1 MTWTTFDL
9 DIADEIATLR
19 FNRPD
24 ALNTFVPALWRE
36 LPQVVAAI
44 DREASARVIVICAAG
59 RHFTAG
65 MDLSALTALSPE
77 KGGDEVRERARIMRL
92 VSELQES
99 FNVIERARMPVIAA
113 VQGGCIGAGLDLV
126 TACDLRYATRD
137 AFFCLHEINLAL
149 TADVGTFPRILRHM
163 ADGLAR
169 EMAFTGAR
177 LDAARA
183 ERIGLVNAVYSDA
196 EAMMDAVMATA
207 RTIASK
213 SPLAI
218 WGSKEMLNY
227 ARDHATADALRH
239 VAVWQAGMLHQGE
252 IARAVEAQS
261 NKREARFVDL
271 APDRKLEQ

>member
-9 DIADEIATLR
+9 DIADDIATLR

-24 ALNTFVPALWRE
+24 ALNSFVPAVWRE
-36 LPQVVAAI
+36 LPQAVAMI
-44 DREASARVIVICAAG
+44 DREASARVIVISSAG

-65 MDLSALTALSPE
+65 MDLSALTSLTPQAGS
-77 KGGDEVRERARIMRL
+77 DEVRERARIMRL
-92 VSELQES
+92 VGDLQET
-99 FNVIERARMPVIAA
+99 FNALERARMPVIVA
-113 VQGGCIGAGLDLV
+113 VQGACVGAGLDLV
-126 TACDLRYATRD
+126 TAADLRYATAD

-163 ADGLAR
+163 PDGMAR

-177 LDAARA
+177 MDAPRA
-183 ERIGLVNAVYSDA
+183 ERIGLVNGVYADA

-227 ARDHATADALRH
+227 ARDHSTADALRH
-239 VAVWQAGMLHQGE
+239 VALWQAGMLHSDE
-252 IARAVEAQS
+252 TARAVEAQRQ
-261 NKREARFVDL
+261 KRETRFAGL
-271 APDRKLEQ
+271 SPDRELE

>member
-9 DIADEIATLR
+9 DIADDIATLR

-24 ALNTFVPALWRE
+24 ALNSFVPAVWRE
-36 LPQVVAAI
+36 LPQAVAMI
-44 DREASARVIVICAAG
+44 DREASARVIVISSAG

-65 MDLSALTALSPE
+65 MDLSALTSLTPQAGS
-77 KGGDEVRERARIMRL
+77 DEVRERARIMRL
-92 VSELQES
+92 VGDLQET
-99 FNVIERARMPVIAA
+99 FNALERARMPVIVA
-113 VQGGCIGAGLDLV
+113 VQGACVGAGLDLV
-126 TACDLRYATRD
+126 TAADLRYATAD

-163 ADGLAR
+163 PDGMAR

-177 LDAARA
+177 MDAPRA
-183 ERIGLVNAVYSDA
+183 ERIGLVNGVYADA

-227 ARDHATADALRH
+227 ARDHSTADALRH
-239 VAVWQAGMLHQGE
+239 VALWQAGMLHRDE
-252 IARAVEAQS
+252 TARAVEAQRQ
-261 NKREARFVDL
+261 KRETRFAGL
-271 APDRKLEQ
+271 SPDRELE

>member
-9 DIADEIATLR
+9 DIADDIATLR

-36 LPQVVAAI
+36 LPQAVAMI
-44 DREASARVIVICAAG
+44 DREASARVIVISSTG

-65 MDLSALTALSPE
+65 MDLSALTSLTPRES
-77 KGGDEVRERARIMRL
+77 GDEARERARIMRL
-92 VSELQES
+92 VGELQET
-99 FNVIERARMPVIAA
+99 FNVLERARMPVIAA

-126 TACDLRYATRD
+126 TAADLRYATAD

-163 ADGLAR
+163 PDGMAR
-169 EMAFTGAR
+169 ELAFTGAR

-183 ERIGLVNAVYSDA
+183 ERIGLVNAVYAEA
-196 EAMMDAVMATA
+196 EAMMSAVMATA
-207 RTIASK
+207 RSIAAK
-213 SPLAI
+213 SPLAV

-227 ARDHATADALRH
+227 ARDHSTADALRH
-239 VAVWQAGMLHQGE
+239 VAVWQAGMLHHGE
-252 IARAVEAQS
+252 IARAVEAQGER
-261 NKREARFVDL
+261 REARFAGL
-271 APDRKLEQ
+271 TPDCKLE